1 MDCVEGEIRCKNIAM
16 VSLDCGIL
24 KLCWRILNN
33 MCTLEKVSFFLLGK
47 GIGGG
52 GAVSNIELL
61 KSNKGRSLMHFF
73 REVVL
78 MN

>member
-33 MCTLEKVSFFLLGK
+33 MCTLEKVSFFCW
-47 GIGGG
+47 
-52 GAVSNIELL
+52 
-61 KSNKGRSLMHFF
+61 GRALEGEGSAILSLHH
-73 REVVL
+73 
-78 MN
+78 